1 MPAFR
6 RLATSLFVPA
16 FAVVAI
22 STLAGCDESNP
33 GFFAPTC
40 PVTDIPSAAADRFV
54 YDGKD
59 PDIGNLVSHAQLT
72 AISGDCERGPK
83 GPKDQQMIRTRLSL
97 AMNLTRG
104 PASKTGTIDVPY
116 FIVIMRDG
124 KIVDK
129 KVFTD
134 TFKLEPNVSNQSV
147 RTDLRLVDLPA
158 SKNIQENPY
167 TLEIG
172 YQLTKDELTYN
183 QQHLP
188 VVKFRGRTQ

>member
-1 MPAFR
+1 M
-6 RLATSLFVPA
+6 
-16 FAVVAI
+16 
-22 STLAGCDESNP
+22 
-33 GFFAPTC
+33 
-40 PVTDIPSAAADRFV
+40 
-54 YDGKD
+54 
-59 PDIGNLVSHAQLT
+59 
-72 AISGDCERGPK
+72 
-83 GPKDQQMIRTRLSL
+83 
-97 AMNLTRG
+97 
-104 PASKTGTIDVPY
+104 
-116 FIVIMRDG
+116 
-124 KIVDK
+124 DK
-129 KVFTD
+129 KIFTD

>member
-16 FAVVAI
+16 FAVLAL

-33 GFFAPTC
+33 GMFAPAC
-40 PVTDIPSAAADRFV
+40 PATEIPSAASDRFV
-54 YDGKD
+54 YDGRGLD
-59 PDIGNLVSHAQLT
+59 VGSLVSHAQLT
-72 AISGDCERGPK
+72 SIAGDCQRGPK
-83 GPKDQQMIRTRLSL
+83 GPKGQEMVRTRISL

-104 PASKTGTIDVPY
+104 PASESSSIDVPY

-134 TFKLEPNVSNQSV
+134 TFKLEPNVSAQPV
-147 RTDLRLVDLPA
+147 RTELRLIDLPA
-158 SKNIQENPY
+158 SKNLQDNPY

-172 YQLTKDELTYN
+172 YQLTHDELDYN
-183 QQHLP
+183 RAHLP